1 MKTIKVKKGQSFAS
15 LLARLAACDA
25 ARQWVGKKSLRT
37 AYRQCSKADEIL
49 WLAGRLDISR
59 PVLVSAACECARL
72 VLHLVPV
79 GEARPRMAV
88 EMAERWAHGDA
99 SVTADMVRAAA
110 YASHAAHAAYA
121 AAYAAYAADDAAY
134 AARAAYAASA
144 RAETQAKCLE
154 IVKRHVPFDM
164 LDAAIKTMEVK

>member
-144 RAETQAKCLE
+144 RAETQAKCL
-154 IVKRHVPFDM
+154 M
-164 LDAAIKTMEVK
+164 LDAAIKTMEVM

>member
-110 YASHAAHAAYA
+110 YAADASYAAYAADAAYA
-121 AAYAAYAADDAAY
+121 AAYAAY